1 MADFDMSGANR
12 RSVLAGAVA
21 LAAAPLLPRRLFA
34 ETPRGVSLHG
44 LSAFGELKYGP
55 DFTHFDYANP
65 EAPKGGRISFQA
77 PNWIGN
83 QSSSGFD
90 TLNMF
95 VLRGIGAPR
104 LELTYDSLM
113 TPAPV
118 HTMAGALDEPDSVYG
133 LLAESVTIEDDG
145 KRYRFKL
152 RPEARFHDGT
162 RVTAADVA
170 DSYERWQDSSTHP
183 YFSSSLVQLA
193 GIETQGDD
201 EIDLV
206 FSGVQNE
213 RMILSTAAMPVVSKA
228 FWDNH
233 PYDGSQLVAPLGT
246 GPYRVGRM
254 RAGTFIEYQR
264 VADYWAADLPVRR
277 GLYHFDTIRLETFR
291 DHAPAFESFKKG
303 ETLYREEF
311 SAQRWAQQYDFPALR
326 EGRVIKREVPQEEV
340 GGFQG
345 IAINR
350 RREKFDDLRTRQALD
365 LCFDFD
371 WMNRQLFFGQY
382 ERTASFFHGSEFAA
396 EGPASEAERALL
408 EPFVDELSD
417 AVFGPP
423 PLPAK
428 TDGSG
433 QDRATLREAA
443 RLLREA
449 GWTRGSD
456 GLVVDEKGQRL
467 TVELLID
474 TQGFVRI
481 LEPYSQNLRRIGI
494 DASVRLIEPT
504 LFERRVREY
513 DFDCTI
519 QRLNHGATP
528 SDDDLALIFSS
539 DAAEASGTQNL
550 SGTKSAAVDAMIAQA
565 GRAESRD
572 ELRTA
577 LRALDRV
584 MRHRQDWVLNWS
596 SPNHRVSHWDVFGY
610 GEKPPFGFAVEALW
624 WWEDA
629 KAEKLGLAYGKPFGD
644 RAGVK
649 NEE

>member
-1 MADFDMSGANR
+1 MADFDMFGANR

-65 EAPKGGRISFQA
+65 EAPKGGHISFQA

-162 RVTAADVA
+162 RVMAADVA

-193 GIETQGDD
+193 GIEAQGDD
-201 EIDLV
+201 EVDLV

-213 RMILSTAAMPVVSKA
+213 RMILSAAAMPVVSKA

-233 PYDGSQLVAPLGT
+233 PYDGSQLVAPLGS

-254 RAGTFIEYQR
+254 RAGTFIEYDR
-264 VADYWAADLPVRR
+264 VRDYWAADLPVRR

-365 LCFDFD
+365 LCFDFE

-382 ERTASFFHGSEFAA
+382 ERTISYFHGSEFAA
-396 EGPASEAERALL
+396 EGAASDAERALL
-408 EPFVDELSD
+408 EPFAAELPD
-417 AVFGPP
+417 GIFETPP
-423 PLPAK
+423 MPTAS
-428 TDGSG
+428 DGSG
-433 QDRATLREAA
+433 QDRSKLREAA
-443 RLLREA
+443 RLLAEA
-449 GWTRGSD
+449 GWQRGSD
-456 GLVVDEKGQRL
+456 GLVIGDDGRPL
-467 TVELLID
+467 SVELLTD
-474 TQGFVRI
+474 QQGLVRI
-481 LEPYSQNLRRIGI
+481 MQPYSQTLRRIGV

-504 LFERRVREY
+504 LYERRVRDY
-513 DFDCTI
+513 DFDMAM
-519 QRLNHGATP
+519 QNLNHGATP
-528 SDDDLALIFSS
+528 NDDGIGQIFGSRAATAKGTRNLAGTSS
-539 DAAEASGTQNL
+539 P
-550 SGTKSAAVDAMIAQA
+550 AVDAIIEAA
-565 GRAESRD
+565 GKAKSRD
-572 ELRTA
+572 DLRAA
-577 LRALDRV
+577 LRALDRI

-596 SPNHRVSHWDVFGY
+596 SPTHRISHWDVFGY
-610 GEKPPFGFAVEALW
+610 GEKPPYGFAVEALW
-624 WWEDA
+624 WWDEA
-629 KAEKLGLAYGKPFGD
+629 KAQKIGISHSNGSSLKAGGKDG
-644 RAGVK
+644 
-649 NEE
+649 E

>member
-1 MADFDMSGANR
+1 MADRSGFQATR
-12 RSVLAGAVA
+12 RSVLTGAAA
-21 LAAAPLLPRRLFA
+21 LSIAPLLPRTLFA
-34 ETPRGVSLHG
+34 ETPRDQPLHG
-44 LSAFGELKYGP
+44 LSAFGELKYGL
-55 DFTHFDYANP
+55 DFTHFDFANP
-65 EAPKGGRISFQA
+65 DAPKGGRISFQA

-83 QSSSGFD
+83 QSTSGFD
-90 TLNMF
+90 TLNIF

-118 HTMAGALDEPDSVYG
+118 NTMAAAVDEPDSIYG
-133 LLAESVTIEDDG
+133 LLAESVTIEENG
-145 KRYRFKL
+145 KRYRFRL

-162 RVTAADVA
+162 PVTSADVV
-170 DSYERWQDSSTHP
+170 DSYERLQDSATHP
-183 YFSSSLVQLA
+183 YFSLSLTQLA
-193 GIETQGDD
+193 AVEANGEH
-201 EIDLV
+201 EVSLV
-206 FSGVQNE
+206 FSGVHSE
-213 RMILSTAAMPVVSKA
+213 RTILSAAALPIIAKS
-228 FWDNH
+228 FWNDH
-233 PYDGSQLVAPLGT
+233 PYDGSQLVAPLGS

-254 RAGTFIEYQR
+254 RAGTFIEYER
-264 VADYWAADLPVRR
+264 DPDYWGANLPVRR
-277 GLYHFDTIRLETFR
+277 GLYHFDVIRVETFR
-291 DHAPAFESFKKG
+291 DHTPAFESFKKG

-311 SAQRWAQQYDFPALR
+311 SSQRWAQQYDFPALR
-326 EGRVIKREVPQEEV
+326 DGRVVKREVPEEEV
-340 GGFQG
+340 GSFQG
-345 IAINR
+345 MAINR
-350 RREKFDDLRTRQALD
+350 RRAKFDDLRTRQALD

-443 RLLREA
+443 RLLKEA

-519 QRLNHGATP
+519 QRLSHGATP

-550 SGTKSAAVDAMIAQA
+550 SGTKSTAVDAMIAAA
-565 GRAESRD
+565 GKAESRD

-629 KAEKLGLAYGKPFGD
+629 KAEKLGLAYGKPSGD